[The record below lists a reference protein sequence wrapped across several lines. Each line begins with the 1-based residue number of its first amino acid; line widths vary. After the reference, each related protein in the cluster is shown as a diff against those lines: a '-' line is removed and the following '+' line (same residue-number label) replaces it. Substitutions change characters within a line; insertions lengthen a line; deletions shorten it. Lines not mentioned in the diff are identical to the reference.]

1 MTNKYSSN
9 AVKGRTFLT
18 ENQKK
23 YPKMVRR
30 KAIFKKVF
38 VIHVDNLVSI
48 LTPHTNASVSLSDY
62 RKHG

>member
-1 MTNKYSSN
+1 
-9 AVKGRTFLT
+9 
-18 ENQKK
+18 
-23 YPKMVRR
+23 MVRR